1 MTMHEGHR
9 KRMRERFRK
18 DGLDGFAD
26 HEVLELLLFYGR
38 ARGDVNPLA
47 HTLMDT
53 FGSLQ
58 GVLEARPD
66 QLMAVPGVG
75 EETATLLS
83 TMLPVFRRY
92 TECICREKKRFD
104 TRQDMKQFCKALL
117 SGWRTE
123 RFYTICLTAD
133 NQLLGQRLIAEG
145 SVEGVHAYPRRVV
158 EAALNL
164 NARAVVLCHNHPGG
178 SNWPSQ
184 QDIASTEQIRLIL
197 KGMDI
202 ILLDHIIVAGEDA
215 YSMVEHGDIAQ
226 GYDYAPVL
234 AAIAADSG
242 GQIMH
247 KKASGT
253 GTKGKETT

>member
-18 DGLDGFAD
+18 EGLDGFAD

-58 GVLEARPD
+58 GVLEAKPD

-83 TMLPVFRRY
+83 FVLPMFRRY
-92 TECICREKKRFD
+92 TACLCRDRKRLD
-104 TRQDMKQFCKALL
+104 TREAAKQFCKSLL

-123 RFYTICLTAD
+123 RLYVICLDAD
-133 NQLLGQRLIAEG
+133 NQLLGHRLIAEG
-145 SVEGVHAYPRRVV
+145 TTGGVPVQPRLVV
-158 EAALNL
+158 ETALNL
-164 NARAVVLCHNHPGG
+164 NARGVVLCHNHPGG
-178 SNWPSQ
+178 TDWPSVE
-184 QDIASTEQIRLIL
+184 DIASTEQIWLLL
-197 KGMDI
+197 KGLEI
-202 ILLDHIIVAGEDA
+202 ELLDHIIVAGEKT
-215 YSMVEHGDIAQ
+215 YSMNENGDLQ
-226 GYDYAPVL
+226 RGFGPREVQL
-234 AAIAADSG
+234 AAADSG
-242 GQIMH
+242 GQVLG
-247 KKASGT
+247 KKSGRT
-253 GTKGKETT
+253 RTKGKGTT

>member
-18 DGLDGFAD
+18 EGLDGFAD

-58 GVLEARPD
+58 GVLAARPD

-83 TMLPVFRRY
+83 LVLPMFRRY
-92 TECICREKKRFD
+92 TACLCRERKRLD
-104 TRQDMKQFCKALL
+104 TREDAKQFCKSLL

-123 RFYTICLTAD
+123 RLYVICLDAD
-133 NQLLGQRLIAEG
+133 HQLLGHRLMGEG
-145 SVEGVHAYPRRVV
+145 TTGGVPVQPRLVV

-164 NARAVVLCHNHPGG
+164 NARSVVLCHNHPGG
-178 SNWPSQ
+178 TDWPSVE
-184 QDIASTEQIRLIL
+184 DISATGQIRLLL
-197 KGMDI
+197 KGLEI
-202 ILLDHIIVAGEDA
+202 ELLDHIIVAGEKT
-215 YSMVEHGDIAQ
+215 YSMAENDDLNQDFGLPR
-226 GYDYAPVL
+226 GML
-234 AAIAADSG
+234 TAADSG
-242 GQIMH
+242 GQVLGRR
-247 KKASGT
+247 SGRT
-253 GTKGKETT
+253 RTKGKGTT